1 MKDLKEKIY
10 RMERHMMEHPSDYQ
24 TAISLLINRSRQYD
38 NEQKKRYIEEMK
50 RVARIKKASRSVCLF
65 CSSLLKTTSVQN
77 ESNRTHLT
85 ILAQEI

>member
-50 RVARIKKASRSVCLF
+50 RVARIKKEYANAKQTF
-65 CSSLLKTTSVQN
+65 
-77 ESNRTHLT
+77 
-85 ILAQEI
+85 